1 MARVIGIDLGTT
13 NSCVGIMEGKDVRV
27 IENSEG
33 ARTTPSMVA
42 FTDSGERL
50 VGQAAKR
57 QAVTNPSNTLYAIKR
72 LIGRRYDDPMVS
84 KDKGLVPYSI
94 VRGDNGDAWVEV
106 RNEKYSPSQISA
118 FVLGK
123 MKETAEAYLGEP
135 VTQAVITV
143 PAYFNDSQRQATKD
157 AGRIAGLEVLRIINE
172 PTAAALA
179 YGMDK
184 KASGTIAVY
193 DLGGGTF
200 DISIL
205 EIGDGVFE
213 VKSTNGDT
221 FLGGEDFDARII
233 DYLADEFRKEQ
244 GIDLRRD
251 KLALQRL
258 KEAAEKAKIELSSSK
273 ETEINL
279 PFITADQS
287 GPKHLVMKLTRAKLE
302 SLVDDLIAR
311 TLDPCRAALK
321 DAGVTAGE
329 INEVILVG
337 GMTRMPKVIDTVKQ
351 FFGKEPARNVNPD
364 EVVAIGAAVQGAVL
378 KGDVKDVL
386 LLDVTPLS
394 LGIETLG
401 GVFTRLIER
410 NTTIPTKKSQIF
422 STADDN
428 QQAVTIKVYQGEREM
443 AADNK
448 LLGQFDLM
456 GIPPAPRGVPQ
467 IEVTFDIDANGIVSV
482 SAKDKATGKE
492 QQIRIQASGGLS
504 EADIQRMVKEAEANA
519 EADRKRREVVEMR
532 NHADALIHQVERN
545 LHEYGDKIGAQEKG
559 EAEAA
564 LAAARSAMESND
576 PDALKQSTDR
586 LSQAAMKIG
595 ETMYKAQSA
604 DQAASATAQAGAAGA
619 GAGPGAGGPGAG
631 AGGSAEAHPDDKVV
645 DAEFE
650 EVDEK
655 KKRSA

>member
-1 MARVIGIDLGTT
+1 MSKVIGIDLGTT
-13 NSCVGIMEGKDVRV
+13 NSCVAIMEGSTGADTRV

-42 FTDSGERL
+42 FSDSGERL
-50 VGQAAKR
+50 VGQSAKR
-57 QAVTNPSNTLYAIKR
+57 QAVTNPTNTLYAVKR
-72 LIGRRYDDPMVS
+72 LIGRRFEDPLVE
-84 KDKGLVPYSI
+84 KDKGMVPYTI
-94 VRGDNGDAWVEV
+94 VRGDNGDAWVGA
-106 RNEKYSPSQISA
+106 RSEKYSPSQVSA

-123 MKETAEAYLGEP
+123 MKETAESYLGEK

-143 PAYFNDSQRQATKD
+143 PAYFNDAQRQATKD

-184 KASGTIAVY
+184 KQGGTIAVY

-200 DISIL
+200 DVSVL

-221 FLGGEDFDARII
+221 FLGGEDFDNRVIG
-233 DYLADEFRKEQ
+233 YLADEFKREQ
-244 GIDLRRD
+244 GIDLRND

-279 PFITADQS
+279 PFITADAS
-287 GPKHLVMKLTRAKLE
+287 GPKHLVMKVSRAKLE
-302 SLVDDLIAR
+302 SLVDDLIER
-311 TLDPCRAALK
+311 TLAPCRAALK

-329 INEVILVG
+329 IQEVILVG
-337 GMTRMPKVIDTVKQ
+337 GMTRMPKVIEVVKQ
-351 FFGKEPARNVNPD
+351 FFGRDPARNVNPD

-401 GVFTRLIER
+401 GVFTRLIDR
-410 NTTIPTKKSQIF
+410 NTTIPTKKSQVF

-428 QQAVTIKVYQGEREM
+428 QGAVTIKCFQGEREM

-482 SAKDKATGKE
+482 QAKDKATGKE

-504 EADIQRMVKEAEANA
+504 DADIQKMVKEAEANA
-519 EADRKRREVVEMR
+519 DADKKRREQVEAR
-532 NHADALIHQVERN
+532 NQTEAMVHQVEKTLKEN
-545 LHEYGDKIGAQEKG
+545 GDKVPADAKS

-564 LAAARSAMESND
+564 VTAAKSALEGD
-576 PDALKQSTDR
+576 DADTLKQANDR
-586 LSQAAMKIG
+586 LTQVAMKMG
-595 ETMYKAQSA
+595 EAMYKAQSEAAPA
-604 DQAASATAQAGAAGA
+604 DAAGA
-619 GAGPGAGGPGAG
+619 P
-631 AGGSAEAHPDDKVV
+631 GSAAQGEKVV

-655 KKRSA
+655 KKAS